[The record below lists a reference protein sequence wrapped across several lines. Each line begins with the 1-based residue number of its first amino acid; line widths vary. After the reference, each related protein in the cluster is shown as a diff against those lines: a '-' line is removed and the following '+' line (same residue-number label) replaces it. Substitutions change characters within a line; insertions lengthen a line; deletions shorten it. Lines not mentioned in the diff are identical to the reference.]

1 MTSASSTGSVRTSAL
16 DVALSGRLGVDALR
30 RLLGQPVGSHGPLA
44 EDGPVELLRTK
55 YKPGRKLTGY
65 YRWGAEEPR
74 FAASTW
80 CADGRTS
87 VLVSPDDPA
96 MPQLRGLCDP
106 ARLAQVL
113 ATSTGGPVCHH
124 PRQLSVRTLR
134 YRPGQ
139 RHVLHVT
146 GGRLEPAGVYLK
158 LDRDT
163 SGARAVPVAID
174 LAQHLLVAVPV
185 GYVDSA
191 RVAVWR
197 GAAGQP
203 LSRLLRDGS
212 TDGPGLV
219 HRVGEGL
226 RALHDSP
233 VRVDR
238 SHSVPAEVA
247 ATQRAGEHIAALLP
261 SEGDL
266 FGSVVRRVAESL
278 ERCPVEPVT
287 LGHGDVK
294 CDNLLAGDGGQVRF
308 LDLDRVVMAEPA
320 LDLAKFL
327 ADLRW
332 WCPDAR
338 FPALRAALR
347 AGYGPCD
354 PVRWTRADLLA
365 GLLGAK
371 LVARRCGIHD
381 PAWGPTVRE
390 RLAGVAG
397 ALDTVGAVR

>member
-1 MTSASSTGSVRTSAL
+1 MTSTTGSVQTPAL

-30 RLLGQPVGSHGPLA
+30 RLVGQPVGSHGSLA

-65 YRWGAEEPR
+65 YRWGADEPR
-74 FAASTW
+74 FAARTW
-80 CADGRTS
+80 YADGRTS
-87 VLVSPDDPA
+87 VLVSPADPA
-96 MPQLRGLCDP
+96 MPQLRALCDP
-106 ARLAQVL
+106 PRLAQVL
-113 ATSTGGPVCHH
+113 ATFTGGPVCRS
-124 PRQLSVRTLR
+124 PRELSVRTLR

-146 GGRLEPAGVYLK
+146 GGRLDPPGVYLK
-158 LDRDT
+158 LDRDA
-163 SGARAVPVAID
+163 SGARAVPVAVD
-174 LAQHLLVAVPV
+174 LAPHLLVAVPV
-185 GYVDSA
+185 GYSHPA

-203 LSRLLRDGS
+203 LARLLRDGS
-212 TDGPGLV
+212 SDGPGLV
-219 HRVGEGL
+219 HQVGQGL

-247 ATQRAGEHIAALLP
+247 ATLRAGEHITALLP

-266 FGSVVRRVAESL
+266 FGSVVGTVAAAL
-278 ERCPVEPVT
+278 ERCPTEPAT

-308 LDLDRVVMAEPA
+308 LDLDRVAMAEPA

-338 FPALRAALR
+338 LPALRDALR

-354 PVRWTRADLLA
+354 SVRWTRADLLSV
-365 GLLGAK
+365 LLGAK

-381 PAWGPTVRE
+381 PAWGSAVRE
-390 RLAGVAG
+390 RLTGVAG
-397 ALDTVGAVR
+397 ALDPGRAVR